1 MEASLCEVLS
11 LPPKIF
17 HDVWLPMS
25 PLQAWAKHR
34 RSCWGPGPSQKT
46 LRRHEVR
53 WYRRILSLKNT
64 QMARG
69 ILGER
74 AAARSFDALS
84 LFRS

>member
-1 MEASLCEVLS
+1 MRGAVAAAQDFPRRLAANVSTPGLGEA
-11 LPPKIF
+11 P
-17 HDVWLPMS
+17 
-25 PLQAWAKHR
+25 QT
-34 RSCWGPGPSQKT
+34 GPSQKT

-74 AAARSFDALS
+74 AAARSFDVLS